1 MPDQPEREVAG
12 AAAAVPEQATEVES
26 ATVEGAKAAGT
37 AEDVKI
43 PDASEEAVLAPEI
56 MAAGPVR
63 TSTPTSQPNKMSEP
77 AAKAGEKEPVPS
89 TSATQAV
96 PKPAT
101 SGSGVSNFQ
110 LGHDDLF

>member
-1 MPDQPEREVAG
+1 
-12 AAAAVPEQATEVES
+12 
-26 ATVEGAKAAGT
+26 
-37 AEDVKI
+37 
-43 PDASEEAVLAPEI
+43 
-56 MAAGPVR
+56 
-63 TSTPTSQPNKMSEP
+63 MSEP